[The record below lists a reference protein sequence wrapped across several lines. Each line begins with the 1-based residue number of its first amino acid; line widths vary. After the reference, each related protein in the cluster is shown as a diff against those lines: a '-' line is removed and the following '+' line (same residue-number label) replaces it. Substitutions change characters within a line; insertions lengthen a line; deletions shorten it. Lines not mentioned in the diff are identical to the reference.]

1 MRGCDGSIV
10 NGILTSLVAIVQ
22 TFHHSSIMP
31 NSAFN
36 AGVIAVSPLVPG
48 IIPFGLIAGIAP
60 VDAGLGGEVA
70 IAMSL
75 LIFAGAAQLA
85 AVQLLAEGAMP
96 LVVIATALVINL
108 RFVMYSASL
117 APHFRHLP
125 SHQRWPLAY
134 LMTDQAYAISIT
146 HFLRQEPA
154 QHSQKH
160 WFFLG
165 AALGMWLPWQLATIA
180 GVLLGAGIPAG
191 WGLDFAIPLTFMA
204 LLVPAL
210 KARPGVV
217 AALSAGTVATLAAP
231 LPFNLSLILAALT
244 GVVAGLMTELH
255 QQRHSNRG
263 VS

>member
-1 MRGCDGSIV
+1 MS
-10 NGILTSLVAIVQ
+10 
-22 TFHHSSIMP
+22 

-36 AGVIAVSPLVPG
+36 AGAMAVLPLVPG
-48 IIPFGLIAGIAP
+48 IIPFGMIAGIAP

-70 IAMSL
+70 ILMSVL
-75 LIFAGAAQLA
+75 VFAGASQLA
-85 AVQLLAEGAMP
+85 AVQLLTEGALP
-96 LVVIATALVINL
+96 LVVIFTALVINM

-125 SHQRWPLAY
+125 NPQRWPLAY
-134 LMTDQAYAISIT
+134 LITDQAYAVSIT
-146 HFLRQEPA
+146 QFLRQESTGGS
-154 QHSQKH
+154 HNY

-165 AALGMWLPWQLATIA
+165 AGLCMWLPWQLATLA
-180 GVLLGAGIPAG
+180 GVVLGAGIPPG

-217 AALSAGTVATLAAP
+217 AALTAGAVATLAAP
-231 LPFNLSLILAALT
+231 LPFNLSLILAALA

-255 QQRHSNRG
+255 QQRHSHRSG
-263 VS
+263 A